1 MTIHVPLT
9 ISPASST
16 DFTLEGEGRQLVHF
30 KDRGRLARLATGDG
44 EIFARHDLV
53 RWGAPL
59 ALAAEG
65 LVALHASAV
74 HKDGITV
81 GFLGIGGAGKST
93 LAWELGRRGWEPI
106 ADDLMICDA
115 EGRANALAEGVL
127 RQWCNDQ
134 AAKIDASTWIDYSDL
149 SRLLCDPH
157 HQRWFPVGGLWFLD
171 ESRGRGFAIR
181 ALSGGDHFRR
191 LVQYGFG
198 GLPMPAAW
206 AHQFQVYAA
215 LAGRV
220 PAAILQVPEGLDELR
235 SALPQLEDNLCRWLN
250 GSSLVRI

>member
-1 MTIHVPLT
+1 MPCLPGHR
-9 ISPASST
+9 A
-16 DFTLEGEGRQLVHF
+16 
-30 KDRGRLARLATGDG
+30 ARLANGDG
-44 EIFARHDLV
+44 GLFARHDLL

-74 HKDGITV
+74 HKDGMTL

-93 LAWELGRRGWEPI
+93 LAWELGRRGWERI
-106 ADDLMICDA
+106 TDDLMICDA
-115 EGRANALAEGVL
+115 EGRVNVLAERLL
-127 RQWCNDQ
+127 RQWCHDQ
-134 AAKIDASTWIDYSDL
+134 AAKIDNSTWIDYSDL
-149 SRLLCDPH
+149 ARRLCDPH
-157 HQRWFPVGGLWFLD
+157 NQRWLPVSGLWFLD
-171 ESRGRGFAIR
+171 ESRGRSFAIR
-181 ALSGGDHFRR
+181 PLSGGDHFRR

-220 PAAILQVPEGLDELR
+220 PGAILQVPEGLDELR
-235 SALPQLEDNLCRWLN
+235 SALPQLEDDLSQWLN
-250 GSSLVRI
+250 DRTIV